1 MDAASRDARGFSS
14 AFAVLQADALRP
26 RFYEQV
32 TMMFRGQARQLW
44 ARTLT
49 SCGAVPS
56 TMACAVEPHAIELGT
71 IELPEQ
77 KRPIRVLAVT
87 PLPSSKSSMIY
98 VTRQVASL
106 EAVGVTCQTFSV
118 ATRLGPPMETCARQ
132 R

>member
-56 TMACAVEPHAIELGT
+56 TMACAVEPHAIEL
-71 IELPEQ
+71 EQ
-77 KRPIRVLAVT
+77 LSFQNKSGPSGF
-87 PLPSSKSSMIY
+87 LPSPRCLAPSP
-98 VTRQVASL
+98 R
-106 EAVGVTCQTFSV
+106 
-118 ATRLGPPMETCARQ
+118 
-132 R
+132 